1 MPRSKRNKLVS
12 LTATTKRPAREN
24 NERLYS
30 QIQECV
36 DTYPNIFVFS
46 VDNMRNT
53 HLKEVRSELSDSR
66 YFPLLLHSVAHL
78 PSHHIAGEGSQTGT
92 TEQIRH

>member
-12 LTATTKRPAREN
+12 LTATAKKPGREN
-24 NERLYS
+24 NERLFA

-36 DTYPNIFVFS
+36 DTYPHIFVFS

-53 HLKEVRSELSDSR
+53 HLKTVRSELSDSR
-66 YFPLLLHSVAHL
+66 YA
-78 PSHHIAGEGSQTGT
+78 
-92 TEQIRH
+92 